1 MRSDDVIY
9 IDLESYKGFYN
20 DIGKDDVYKVSAKS
34 GVLPGLYKFVE
45 DESGDTCES
54 CALCGVKD
62 QCQTCFEC
70 YNLSAKKIED
80 EENPVENPSEN
91 KNAQKAW
98 EAELKEIES
107 QITSLE
113 EVIDDLTAAM
123 IPGYWLSYTE
133 TTLPAGSDKY
143 ACLHWNEFVSLDEE
157 QKILYYDDGGIQAFK
172 YG

>member
-113 EVIDDLTAAM
+113 EVIDDKASELKDLKKNREALYDRLKGIVALGSK
-123 IPGYWLSYTE
+123 GYAESHPLF
-133 TTLPAGSDKY
+133 
-143 ACLHWNEFVSLDEE
+143 NEIEE
-157 QKILYYDDGGIQAFK
+157 VEE
-172 YG
+172 

>member
-113 EVIDDLTAAM
+113 EVIDDKASELKDLKKSRESLYDRLKNIVALGSK
-123 IPGYWLSYTE
+123 GYAESHPLF
-133 TTLPAGSDKY
+133 
-143 ACLHWNEFVSLDEE
+143 NEIEE
-157 QKILYYDDGGIQAFK
+157 EEE
-172 YG
+172 